1 MRAPLNRRQQG
12 AVAIET
18 AIILPIM
25 VIILIGLFIF
35 WHALQAQQVLTRTTG
50 DAARAAHGLI
60 VNGASPCPA
69 AGYTGSDASRTLIR
83 SQIEALVY
91 SSLAIHM
98 PGGRRADIEELAQ
111 ISGLQWTCGES
122 DGQVSWQVSYQM
134 PLLLGPG
141 LVALIGFDEIKELT
155 ESSTVHFQLAF

>member
-1 MRAPLNRRQQG
+1 MRSVLNHRQQG

-25 VIILIGLFIF
+25 VIILIGLFVF
-35 WHALQAQQVLTRTTG
+35 WQALQAQQVLTRATG

-60 VNGASPCPA
+60 VNGTVPCPA
-69 AGYTGSDASRTLIR
+69 DGYTGADASRTLIR

-98 PGGRRADIEELAQ
+98 PGGRRAEIEELAE
-111 ISGLQWTCGES
+111 ISEFEWTCGKNE
-122 DGQVSWQVSYQM
+122 GQVTWQVSYQM